1 MAWGNGN
8 KPHTTSKERERI
20 LSRDDYRCQIRGP
33 RCTGVATE
41 VDHIDNTRNS
51 NYWRD
56 SNKRAV
62 CSSCHKAE
70 TQREAAE
77 SRAARKARGLFPV
90 ERHPG
95 LV

>member
-1 MAWGNGN
+1 MAWVNGN

-20 LSRDDYRCQIRGP
+20 LERDNYRCQIKGP
-33 RCTGVATE
+33 RCLGVATE
-41 VDHIDNTRNS
+41 VDHIDNTRNE

-56 SNKRAV
+56 RNKRAV
-62 CSSCHKAE
+62 CSPCHKAE

-77 SRAARKARGLFPV
+77 ARVKRAARGLFPT

-95 LV
+95 LL